1 MFAFGSDSDDPSS
14 SGKGKAIATKTHA
27 KIQAMRTLGSGELKV
42 QQLGDLIKVCS
53 SRTVFHPRCNSEPEL
68 TYFPL

>member
-14 SGKGKAIATKTHA
+14 SGKGKGIATKTHT

-53 SRTVFHPRCNSEPEL
+53 SPTVLHSRFNPEPEL